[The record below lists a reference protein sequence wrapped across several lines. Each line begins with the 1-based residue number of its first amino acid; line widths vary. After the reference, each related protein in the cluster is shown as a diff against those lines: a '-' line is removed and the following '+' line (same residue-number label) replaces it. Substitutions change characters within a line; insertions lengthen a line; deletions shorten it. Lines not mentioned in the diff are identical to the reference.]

1 MSSHGSAMLK
11 NNQASN
17 VYLIPTIDTGVNSR
31 IPQKASGTSGGY
43 NSNAIQVKRIFQD
56 SYLFSSP

>member
-31 IPQKASGTSGGY
+31 IPQKASGATAGY
-43 NSNAIQVKRIFQD
+43 NSNAI
-56 SYLFSSP
+56 